1 MPIQFQF
8 DCPRFAIEIV
18 LTSRTVVVV
27 FKIRP
32 VSQVRSYQ
40 ANSAA
45 FVKVILNKAIY
56 KSVASLANI
65 VKATCATL
73 RGYSATQGQ
82 LSLRQAVACTEA
94 EHMYRR
100 EVTEVI
106 RIGSRVFLQPL
117 RVDFCSIFIL
127 TFVICVANKNTPVF
141 RQFASQFKFC
151 ATTLNL
157 THRFSDGL
165 E

>member
-40 ANSAA
+40 ADSAV
-45 FVKVILNKAIY
+45 FVEVILNKAIY

-82 LSLRQAVACTEA
+82 FSLRQAVACTEA

-106 RIGSRVFLQPL
+106 RVGSRIFLQPL
-117 RVDFCSIFIL
+117 RIDFCSIFIL
-127 TFVICVANKNTPVF
+127 TFVICVANKKYASFPTI
-141 RQFASQFKFC
+141 RQPIQV
-151 ATTLNL
+151 L
-157 THRFSDGL
+157 HRYS
-165 E
+165 

>member
-8 DCPRFAIEIV
+8 DCPRFTIEIV

-27 FKIRP
+27 FKVRP
-32 VSQVRSYQ
+32 VSQVSSYQ
-40 ANSAA
+40 ADSAVL
-45 FVKVILNKAIY
+45 VKVILNKAIY

-73 RGYSATQGQ
+73 CGYSAAQGQ

-106 RIGSRVFLQPL
+106 RVAVVFSP
-117 RVDFCSIFIL
+117 
-127 TFVICVANKNTPVF
+127 TAP
-141 RQFASQFKFC
+141 
-151 ATTLNL
+151 
-157 THRFSDGL
+157 H
-165 E
+165 